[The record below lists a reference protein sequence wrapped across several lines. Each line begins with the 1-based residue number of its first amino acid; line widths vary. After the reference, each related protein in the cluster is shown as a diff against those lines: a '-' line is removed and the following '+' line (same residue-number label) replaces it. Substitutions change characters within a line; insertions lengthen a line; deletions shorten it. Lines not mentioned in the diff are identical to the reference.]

1 MYICRCSL
9 GMVWRFCV
17 VFFVPVGSRVP
28 SLAALLPGYDSIA
41 EAMLGWGVMSCCVV
55 SCHVAAARVVK
66 EEASRNAP

>member
-28 SLAALLPGYDSIA
+28 SLATLLPGYDSIA
-41 EAMLGWGVMSCCVV
+41 EAMLGWGVVLCCLV
-55 SCHVAAARVVK
+55 SGHVAARVVK